1 MTITHHPSDATL
13 AAFAAGQLDE
23 GSGVVVASH
32 LAACSICRLWLRKL
46 EDVGGALLA
55 DLPPTPMAPG
65 ALAKTMERLSVP
77 AEQDKPVPAARPAEH
92 LPWLPEALRPYELGP
107 WRWIGP
113 GVYQR
118 KVSVPS
124 KRDARVFLLKAAP
137 GTKLPEHTHTGVEL
151 TQVLAGAFIH
161 DGGRFG
167 AGDFDDAEG
176 DVEHR
181 PTVDVGEEC
190 ICLVAMT
197 GGIKMIGPIGRLI
210 QPFVRL

>member
-1 MTITHHPSDATL
+1 MTIKHHPSDATL

-23 GSGVVVASH
+23 SSSVVVASH
-32 LAACSICRLWLRKL
+32 LATCSSCRRWLRTL
-46 EDVGGALLA
+46 NDVGGVLLS
-55 DLPPTPMAPG
+55 DLPPT
-65 ALAKTMERLSVP
+65 RLSP
-77 AEQDKPVPAARPAEH
+77 EALSKTLGRLSGPLEQDEPVRTAPAVEDM
-92 LPWLPEALRPYELGP
+92 PWIPHALRPYKLGP

-113 GVYQR
+113 GIYQR
-118 KVSVPS
+118 QVSVPT
-124 KRDARVFLLKAAP
+124 KGDARVFLLKAAP
-137 GTKLPEHTHTGVEL
+137 GTKLPEHTHTGVER

-176 DVEHR
+176 DIEHR
-181 PTVDVGEEC
+181 PKVDVGEEC

-197 GGIKMIGPIGRLI
+197 GGIKMTGPIGRLI